1 MYPPEEPP
9 LDPSMMMP
17 PPDAGPLPPVAEAD
31 PSMDTSMM
39 MPQGDTLAPEPAEE
53 PPPPEPIYDTE
64 EARILSILIDD
75 YLQQEQGPRD
85 LNMKEW
91 RKHLNYWE
99 GLQYTAWD
107 AGSQSWKTPEQ
118 ILDEDPQSD
127 IDPSLYAKVVNIYKA
142 HGEILIGAL
151 SSGVPTVR
159 FFPLD
164 ADDHEDIQA
173 AKSRSKLSEL
183 IQRHNRAK
191 LLMMKA
197 LYLLYNCGMVS
208 CYNENK
214 TDFRFGSYQT
224 PIIEDIPIINQSS
237 YCPQCGAE
245 MAPPTQLPQGQPPAP
260 PQAAQCQSCGYQGPP
275 EQDNQPGSIPM
286 QTGELD
292 NPRNREVLEIY
303 GPLNVRIPLYVKEIN
318 ATPYICLEEEFPV
331 ALLREIYPEFADK
344 IQSSN
349 LGTYDS
355 DLRIPSVYKGDIPD
369 EMCTVQRVWFQP
381 WALNLYQRDKELI
394 QGLKQ
399 QFSKGLYVVRIN
411 DNLIVEIV
419 ADNLQDHWTLAENP
433 FSETLHAPP
442 IGRGM
447 VPLQDIENELDN
459 LTLETIEFGLPE
471 LFADPKVLDFT
482 AYQRQ
487 EIRPGQVSPANAP
500 AGRSLGEGFHEV
512 KATTLSREVD
522 MFAERMNNRQQ
533 FVQGTYPS
541 IYGGTQEGGSGTA
554 REYELS
560 KASALQRLS
569 TTWTILQ
576 EWWAQVMKKSTD
588 SFVKHMKTDE
598 NMVQAKGSNFV
609 NVWIKQSELTGAIG
623 EVAPEIAEPFPIS
636 WTQKRD
642 VILNL
647 VQMKDPM
654 IGSVLAHPENA
665 GLIAATIGLPEL
677 HIPGDDSRNKQLWE
691 ISQLIMAEPMPGGGM
706 GPDGQP
712 IFTPSIPVDPVVDDN
727 MVEAEI
733 CKSWLRSEVGL
744 DCKQNNPGGYMNVVS
759 HLKMHDF
766 FNAQQAQQ
774 QQEAEN
780 PPEEKGGDNTQKE
793 GAVE

>member
-1 MYPPEEPP
+1 MFPPQQPP
-9 LDPSMMMP
+9 PQDPSMMMP
-17 PPDAGPLPPVAEAD
+17 PPDAGTLPPAEGQD
-31 PSMDTSMM
+31 PSMDMSQM
-39 MPQGDTLAPEPAEE
+39 MPPEEETPEEAPAPQ
-53 PPPPEPIYDTE
+53 PIYETE

-75 YLQQEQGPRD
+75 YLLQDQGPRD

-91 RKHLNYWE
+91 RKHFNYWE

-107 AGSQSWKTPEQ
+107 AGSQQWKTPEQ

-127 IDPSLYAKVVNIYKA
+127 IDPSIYAKVVNIYKA

-183 IQRHNRAK
+183 IQRHNRSK

-197 LYLLYNCGMVS
+197 LYLLYNCGMVA

-214 TDFRFGSYQT
+214 TDFRFGSYTT
-224 PIIEDIPIINQSS
+224 PVFEDIEVINQSS

-245 MAPPTQLPQGQPPAP
+245 MAPPQQLPQGEPLPP
-260 PQAAQCQSCGYQGPP
+260 PQPGMCQSCGYQGPP
-275 EQDNQPGSIPM
+275 EQDNQPGSIQM
-286 QTGELD
+286 QTGETD
-292 NPRNREVLEIY
+292 NPKNRETLEIY
-303 GPLNVRIPLYVKEIN
+303 GPLNVKLPLYVKELVS
-318 ATPYICLEEEFPV
+318 TPYICLEDEFPV

-349 LGTYDS
+349 LGSYDT
-355 DLRIPSVYKGDIPD
+355 DMRISSVYKGDIPD
-369 EMCTVQRVWFQP
+369 EMCTVQRFWFRP
-381 WALNLYQRDKELI
+381 WALNLYQRDQDTIKSLKE
-394 QGLKQ
+394 
-399 QFSKGLYVVRIN
+399 QFTKGIYCVRIN

-419 ADNLQDHWTLAENP
+419 QDSIDDHWTLADNP
-433 FSETLHAPP
+433 FAETLHAPP

-471 LFADPKVLDFT
+471 LFADPKTLDFT

-487 EIRPGQVSPANAP
+487 EIRPGQVSPASAS
-500 AGRSLGEGFHEV
+500 AGRSLGESFYEV

-569 TTWTILQ
+569 TNWTILQ
-576 EWWAQVMKKSTD
+576 EWWAQVMKKATD

-598 NMVQAKGSNFV
+598 KMVQSKGSNFI
-609 NVWIKQSELTGAIG
+609 NVWIKQSELIGQVG

-642 VILNL
+642 VLLNL
-647 VQMKDPM
+647 IQMKDPM
-654 IGSVLAHPENA
+654 IGSVLGHPENA
-665 GLIAATIGLPEL
+665 GLIASVIGLSEL

-691 ISQLIMAEPMPGGGM
+691 ISQMILAEPQQTGQM

-712 IFTPSIPVDPVVDDN
+712 QLMPSIPVDPVVDDN

-733 CKSWLRSEVGL
+733 CKSWLRSEVGI
-744 DCKQNNPGGYMNVVS
+744 DAKANNPGGYMNIMS
-759 HLKMHDF
+759 HLKMHEF
-766 FNAQQAQQ
+766 FNAQAAQQ
-774 QQEAEN
+774 QQQQEQDSKN
-780 PPEEKGGDNTQKE
+780 PPDKGGDNTQRE